1 MRAASK
7 GDDSVRSCRSATV
20 RRDTRCRSLC
30 LVASAASG
38 NGRPAVHHTLV
49 RDVVDRPALE
59 PRDTLTTA
67 LRNVYDVYGTIRSHR
82 KPEMDMTVQTTTRRA
97 EGRPQPTGTGHHLH
111 RNLPYRVDR
120 GGVRVRS
127 SEVGGRSLIGES
139 CSPESGIGDHDPCAR
154 KHLASLVAGA

>member
-20 RRDTRCRSLC
+20 RWDTGADPSVSWLAPRL
-30 LVASAASG
+30 AK
-38 NGRPAVHHTLV
+38 GRPAVHRTSGH
-49 RDVVDRPALE
+49 DVVDRPAFE
-59 PRDTLTTA
+59 PRDTLKTA

-82 KPEMDMTVQTTTRRA
+82 KPEMDMTVQSTTRRA
-97 EGRPQPTGTGHHLH
+97 EGRPQPTGTRHHLH

-120 GGVRVRS
+120 GGVRARS
-127 SEVGGRSLIGES
+127 SEVGERSLIGES

-154 KHLASLVAGA
+154 KHLASVVAGA